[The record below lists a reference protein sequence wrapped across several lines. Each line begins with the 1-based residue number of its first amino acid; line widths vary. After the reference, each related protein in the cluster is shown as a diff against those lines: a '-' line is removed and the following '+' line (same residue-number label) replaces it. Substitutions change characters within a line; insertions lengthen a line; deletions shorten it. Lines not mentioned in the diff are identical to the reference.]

1 MAEENTRAR
10 MPVATN
16 PTQPR
21 AEERADRPVVFSVVV
36 VQGPAAGA
44 RVALEREV
52 VIGRDPRCEL
62 PIGAADV
69 SRRHARIV
77 PDAEGHRVVDL
88 GSTNGTWVNGR
99 PVTSRKLAPGDRIEL
114 GSCVLRYLRQGEADA
129 EDLAALADLA
139 RRDALTGLANRRAF
153 EEALRREVARARRSG
168 DALSVVALDVDNF
181 KRVNDTH
188 GHAAGDVALAE
199 VAARAQRALR
209 AEDLLARVGGEELA
223 ALLPGA
229 TLAAA
234 AEVAERIR
242 HAVCESSIPVGTTA
256 VSLTVSLGCASLDAE
271 EREAAPLL
279 ARADARLYDAKRAGR
294 NRVVWAPPPGEP
306 TPSEGT
312 PRPEP
317 LER

>member
-1 MAEENTRAR
+1 
-10 MPVATN
+10 MPVPTN

-99 PVTSRKLAPGDRIEL
+99 PITSRKLAPGDRIEL

-168 DALSVVALDVDNF
+168 SALSVVALDVDHF

-199 VAARAQRALR
+199 VATRAQRALR
-209 AEDLLARVGGEELA
+209 TEDLLARVGGEELA

-294 NRVVWAPPPGEP
+294 NRVVWAPPSGEP
-306 TPSEGT
+306 TPGEGI
-312 PRPEP
+312 PLPKP

>member
-1 MAEENTRAR
+1 MAEENTRAS
-10 MPVATN
+10 MPA
-16 PTQPR
+16 PR
-21 AEERADRPVVFSVVV
+21 IPGRSRADDGGEGPIAYSVVV

-77 PDAEGHRVVDL
+77 PDEDGHKVVDL
-88 GSTNGTWVNGR
+88 GSTNGTWVNGQ
-99 PVTSRKLAPGDRIEL
+99 PISSHKLVPGDRIEL

-153 EEALRREVARARRSG
+153 EEALQREVARARRTG
-168 DALSVVALDVDNF
+168 AALAVVALDIDHF
-181 KRVNDTH
+181 KRVNDTL
-188 GHAAGDVALAE
+188 GHAAGDLVLAE

-209 AEDLLARVGGEELA
+209 AEDLLARIGGEELA

-242 HAVCESSIPVGTTA
+242 RAVGDAVVPVATTA
-256 VSLTVSLGCASLDAE
+256 VGVTVSLGCAALVAE
-271 EREAAPLL
+271 EREGAALL

-294 NRVVWAPPPGEP
+294 NRVVCAPSGDAQA
-306 TPSEGT
+306 
-312 PRPEP
+312 PR
-317 LER
+317 

>member
-1 MAEENTRAR
+1 MGEENTRAR
-10 MPVATN
+10 FPVPTN

-21 AEERADRPVVFSVVV
+21 IESPRAERPVVFSVVV

-77 PDAEGHRVVDL
+77 PEEDGHRVVDL

-99 PVTSRKLAPGDRIEL
+99 PVTSRKLMPGDRIEL

-129 EDLAALADLA
+129 EDLSALADLA

-153 EEALRREVARARRSG
+153 EESLQREVARARRTG
-168 DALSVVALDVDNF
+168 DALAVVAMDIDHF
-181 KRVNDTH
+181 KAVNDTH

-199 VAARAQRALR
+199 VAQRAQRALR
-209 AEDLLARVGGEELA
+209 AEDLLARIGGEELA

-229 TLAAA
+229 TLASA
-234 AEVAERIR
+234 AEIAERIR
-242 HAVCESSIPVGTTA
+242 RAVADVGIPVADT
-256 VSLTVSLGCASLDAE
+256 VIQLTISLGCAALHAD
-271 EREAAPLL
+271 EREAAALL

-294 NRVVWAPPPGEP
+294 NQVVWAPPEEP
-306 TPSEGT
+306 EGT
-312 PRPEP
+312 EP
-317 LER
+317 

>member
-1 MAEENTRAR
+1 MGEENTRAR
-10 MPVATN
+10 IPAPTN
-16 PTQPR
+16 PSQPR
-21 AEERADRPVVFSVVV
+21 AEDGADRPIVFSVVV

-77 PDAEGHRVVDL
+77 PDEDGHKVVDL
-88 GSTNGTWVNGR
+88 GSTNGTWVNGK
-99 PVTSRKLAPGDRIEL
+99 PVTSRRLAAGDRIEL

-129 EDLAALADLA
+129 EDLSALADLA
-139 RRDALTGLANRRAF
+139 RRDVLTGLANRRAF
-153 EEALRREVARARRSG
+153 EEALAREVARARRSG
-168 DALSVVALDVDNF
+168 AALAVVALDIDHF

-188 GHAAGDVALAE
+188 GHASGDLVIAE

-209 AEDLLARVGGEELA
+209 AEDLLARIGGEELA

-229 TLAAA
+229 TLNAA

-242 HAVCESSIPVGTTA
+242 RAVCDSAIPVAATA
-256 VSLTVSLGCASLDAE
+256 VDVTVSLGCAALQAE
-271 EREAAPLL
+271 EREGPALL

-294 NRVVWAPPPGEP
+294 NRVVWAPPVG
-306 TPSEGT
+306 
-312 PRPEP
+312 
-317 LER
+317 

>member
-1 MAEENTRAR
+1 MGEENTRAR
-10 MPVATN
+10 VPV
-16 PTQPR
+16 PTESTPPR
-21 AEERADRPVVFSVVV
+21 VGDPPVRPIVFSVVV

-62 PIGAADV
+62 PIGAPDV

-77 PDAEGHRVVDL
+77 PEAGGHRVVDL

-99 PVTSRKLAPGDRIEL
+99 PITSRKLAPGDRIEL

-129 EDLAALADLA
+129 EDLGALADLA

-153 EEALRREVARARRSG
+153 EESLQHELALARRTG
-168 DALSVVALDVDNF
+168 DTLAVVVLDVDHF

-188 GHAAGDVALAE
+188 GHAAGDVVLAE

-209 AEDLLARVGGEELA
+209 SEDLLARIGGEELA

-242 HAVCESSIPVGTTA
+242 HAVCDTAIPVGTA
-256 VSLTVSLGCASLDAE
+256 AIHVSVSLGCAALEAE
-271 EREAAPLL
+271 EREAASLL

-294 NRVVWAPPPGEP
+294 NRVMWATNPGAITSP
-306 TPSEGT
+306 G
-312 PRPEP
+312 
-317 LER
+317 

>member
-10 MPVATN
+10 IPV
-16 PTQPR
+16 PTSPSQPR
-21 AEERADRPVVFSVVV
+21 VDGHADRPIVFSVVV

-77 PDAEGHRVVDL
+77 PDADGHRVVDL

-99 PVTSRKLAPGDRIEL
+99 PITSRKLAPGDRIEL

-153 EEALRREVARARRSG
+153 EESLQREVARARRSG
-168 DALSVVALDVDNF
+168 GALAVVALDIDHF

-188 GHAAGDVALAE
+188 GHAAGDVVLAE

-242 HAVCESSIPVGTTA
+242 HAVCDAAIPVGTTA
-256 VSLTVSLGCASLDAE
+256 VDLTVSLGCASLNAE

-294 NRVVWAPPPGEP
+294 NRVVWAPPSAEP
-306 TPSEGT
+306 TPGDGIQG
-312 PRPEP
+312 PETAG
-317 LER
+317 R

>member
-10 MPVATN
+10 IPAPTN
-16 PTQPR
+16 PTQ
-21 AEERADRPVVFSVVV
+21 AGVEEHADRPIVFSVVV

-77 PDAEGHRVVDL
+77 PDSEGHRVVDL

-99 PVTSRKLAPGDRIEL
+99 PITSRKLAPGDRIEL

-129 EDLAALADLA
+129 EDLGALADLA

-153 EEALRREVARARRSG
+153 EESLQREVARARRSG
-168 DALSVVALDVDNF
+168 GALAVVVLDVDHF

-199 VAARAQRALR
+199 VAARSQRALR
-209 AEDLLARVGGEELA
+209 AEDLLAASA
-223 ALLPGA
+223 ARSWRRCSQGPPWPPRRRWRSGSA
-229 TLAAA
+229 TPSAT
-234 AEVAERIR
+234 RPSR
-242 HAVCESSIPVGTTA
+242 
-256 VSLTVSLGCASLDAE
+256 
-271 EREAAPLL
+271 
-279 ARADARLYDAKRAGR
+279 
-294 NRVVWAPPPGEP
+294 WAPPTSTSPSPSAARRSTRTSARPPRCWPAP
-306 TPSEGT
+306 TPACTTQSAPDGT
-312 PRPEP
+312 G
-317 LER
+317 

>member
-1 MAEENTRAR
+1 MGDENTHAR
-10 MPVATN
+10 IPVQTS
-16 PTQPR
+16 PMQPR
-21 AEERADRPVVFSVVV
+21 ADDERAERPIVFSIVV

-77 PDAEGHRVVDL
+77 PDDGGHRVVDL

-99 PVTSRKLAPGDRIEL
+99 PVTSRKLLPGDRIEL

-153 EEALRREVARARRSG
+153 EEALQREVARARRTG
-168 DALSVVALDVDNF
+168 DALAVVALDIDHF

-199 VAARAQRALR
+199 VAQRAQRALR
-209 AEDLLARVGGEELA
+209 AEDLLARIGGEELA

-229 TLAAA
+229 TLASA

-242 HAVCESSIPVGTTA
+242 RAVCDAGITVADA
-256 VSLTVSLGCASLDAE
+256 VIDLTVSLGCATLHAE
-271 EREAAPLL
+271 EREAAALL
-279 ARADARLYDAKRAGR
+279 ARADARLYDAKRGGR
-294 NRVVWAPPPGEP
+294 NRVVWSAPEEGA
-306 TPSEGT
+306 GT
-312 PRPEP
+312 PG
-317 LER
+317 

>member
-10 MPVATN
+10 IPVPTN
-16 PTQPR
+16 PSQPR
-21 AEERADRPVVFSVVV
+21 VEERVDRPILYSVVV

-77 PDAEGHRVVDL
+77 PDDDGHKVVDL

-99 PVTSRKLAPGDRIEL
+99 PVTTRKLAPGDRIEL

-153 EEALRREVARARRSG
+153 EEALQREVARARRTG
-168 DALSVVALDVDNF
+168 AALAVVALDIDHF
-181 KRVNDTH
+181 KRVNDGH
-188 GHAAGDVALAE
+188 GHAAGDVVLAE

-209 AEDLLARVGGEELA
+209 AEDLLARIGGEELA

-242 HAVCESSIPVGTTA
+242 HAVGTAAIPIGATA
-256 VSLTVSLGCASLDAE
+256 IDVTVSLGCAALRAD
-271 EREAAPLL
+271 EREPAALL
-279 ARADARLYDAKRAGR
+279 ARADGRLYDAKRAGR
-294 NRVVWAPPPGEP
+294 NRVVWADPADAQGQ
-306 TPSEGT
+306 
-312 PRPEP
+312 R
-317 LER
+317 

>member
-10 MPVATN
+10 MPA
-16 PTQPR
+16 PTIPGQS
-21 AEERADRPVVFSVVV
+21 RADERGERPITYSVVV

-77 PDAEGHRVVDL
+77 PDADGHKVVDL
-88 GSTNGTWVNGR
+88 GSTNGTWVNGH
-99 PVTSRKLAPGDRIEL
+99 PITTRKLVPGDRIEL

-153 EEALRREVARARRSG
+153 EEALQREVARARRTG
-168 DALSVVALDVDNF
+168 AALAVVALDIDHF
-181 KRVNDTH
+181 KRVNDTL
-188 GHAAGDVALAE
+188 GHAAGDLVLAE

-209 AEDLLARVGGEELA
+209 AEDLLARIGGEELA

-242 HAVCESSIPVGTTA
+242 RAVGDSAVAVAATTIG
-256 VSLTVSLGCASLDAE
+256 VTVSLGCAALVDD
-271 EREAAPLL
+271 EREASALL

-294 NRVVWAPPPGEP
+294 DRVVCAPPGHAQA
-306 TPSEGT
+306 
-312 PRPEP
+312 PR
-317 LER
+317 

>member
-10 MPVATN
+10 LPAPTN

-21 AEERADRPVVFSVVV
+21 ADDPGDRPIAFSVVV

-52 VIGRDPRCEL
+52 VIGRDPRCEI

-77 PDAEGHRVVDL
+77 PDEDGHRVVDL

-99 PVTSRKLAPGDRIEL
+99 PVTSRRLAPGDRIEL

-129 EDLAALADLA
+129 EDLSALADLA

-153 EEALRREVARARRSG
+153 EEALSREVARARRTG
-168 DALSVVALDVDNF
+168 AALSVVALDIDHF
-181 KRVNDTH
+181 KRVNDEH
-188 GHAAGDVALAE
+188 GHAAGDLVLAE

-229 TLAAA
+229 ALAAA

-242 HAVCESSIPVGTTA
+242 RAVCEATIPVATKA
-256 VSLTVSLGCASLDAE
+256 IDVAVSLGCAVLQPE
-271 EREAAPLL
+271 ERDGASLL

-294 NRVVWAPPPGEP
+294 NRVVWAPSPDPQAQG
-306 TPSEGT
+306 
-312 PRPEP
+312 
-317 LER
+317 

>member
-1 MAEENTRAR
+1 MGDENTRAR
-10 MPVATN
+10 IPVQTN

-21 AEERADRPVVFSVVV
+21 VPGARPERPIVFSVVV

-62 PIGAADV
+62 PLGAADV
-69 SRRHARIV
+69 SRRHARIG
-77 PDAEGHRVVDL
+77 PEDAGGHKVVDL

-99 PVTSRKLAPGDRIEL
+99 PVTSRKLVAGDRIEL

-129 EDLAALADLA
+129 EDLSALADLA

-153 EEALRREVARARRSG
+153 EESLQREVARARRTG
-168 DALSVVALDVDNF
+168 DALAVVALDIDHF

-199 VAARAQRALR
+199 VAQRAQRALR
-209 AEDLLARVGGEELA
+209 AEDLLARIGGEELA

-229 TLAAA
+229 TLASA

-242 HAVCESSIPVGTTA
+242 RAVCDTAIPVSDTA
-256 VSLTVSLGCASLDAE
+256 LDLTVSLGCAALHAE
-271 EREAAPLL
+271 EREAAALL

-294 NRVVWAPPPGEP
+294 NRVVWAPPEEPGG
-306 TPSEGT
+306 TPS
-312 PRPEP
+312 
-317 LER
+317 

>member
-10 MPVATN
+10 IPA
-16 PTQPR
+16 PTDPGRPGADDSDR
-21 AEERADRPVVFSVVV
+21 ALAFSVVV

-44 RVALEREV
+44 RVALERDV

-62 PIGAADV
+62 PIAAADV
-69 SRRHARIV
+69 SRRHARIA
-77 PDAEGHRVVDL
+77 PDDDGHSIVDL

-99 PVTSRKLAPGDRIEL
+99 PVTTRRLEPGDRIEL

-153 EEALRREVARARRSG
+153 EEALAREVARARRAG
-168 DALSVVALDVDNF
+168 TALAVVVLDVDHF

-188 GHAAGDVALAE
+188 GHAAGDLVLAE
-199 VAARAQRALR
+199 VAARAQCALR
-209 AEDLLARVGGEELA
+209 AEDLLARTGGEELA

-242 HAVCESSIPVGTTA
+242 RAVAEPAIPVASTA
-256 VSLTVSLGCASLDAE
+256 IDVTVSLGCAALGAE
-271 EREAAPLL
+271 ERDGAALL
-279 ARADARLYDAKRAGR
+279 ARGDARLYDAKRAGR
-294 NRVVWAPPPGEP
+294 NRVVWTPPPSRPGIA
-306 TPSEGT
+306 GT
-312 PRPEP
+312 SG
-317 LER
+317 

>member
-1 MAEENTRAR
+1 MGEENTRAR
-10 MPVATN
+10 IPVPTN

-21 AEERADRPVVFSVVV
+21 VAGVRVERPIVFSVVV

-52 VIGRDPRCEL
+52 VVGRDPRCEL

-77 PDAEGHRVVDL
+77 PDEDGHRVVDL

-99 PVTSRKLAPGDRIEL
+99 PITSRKLVAGDRIEL

-129 EDLAALADLA
+129 EDLSALADLA

-153 EEALRREVARARRSG
+153 EEALQREVARARRTG
-168 DALSVVALDVDNF
+168 DALAVVALDIDHF

-199 VAARAQRALR
+199 VAQRAQRALR
-209 AEDLLARVGGEELA
+209 AEDLLARIGGEELA

-242 HAVCESSIPVGTTA
+242 RAVCDTAIPVA
-256 VSLTVSLGCASLDAE
+256 DAALDLTVSLGCAALHAD
-271 EREAAPLL
+271 EREAAALL
-279 ARADARLYDAKRAGR
+279 ARADARLYDAKRGGR
-294 NRVVWAPPPGEP
+294 NLVVWAPPEEP
-306 TPSEGT
+306 EGT
-312 PRPEP
+312 A
-317 LER
+317 

>member
-1 MAEENTRAR
+1 MSEENTRAR
-10 MPVATN
+10 IPA
-16 PTQPR
+16 PTDPR
-21 AEERADRPVVFSVVV
+21 VPRTMDADRPIAFSVVV

-62 PIGAADV
+62 PIAAADV
-69 SRRHARIV
+69 SRRHARIAA
-77 PDAEGHRVVDL
+77 DEEGHRIVDL

-99 PVTSRKLAPGDRIEL
+99 PVTSRRLEPGDRIEL

-139 RRDALTGLANRRAF
+139 RRDALTGLSNRRAF
-153 EEALRREVARARRSG
+153 EENLAREVARARRSG
-168 DALSVVALDVDNF
+168 TALAVVVLDIDHF

-188 GHAAGDVALAE
+188 GHAAGDLVLAE

-209 AEDLLARVGGEELA
+209 AEDLLARTGGEELA

-242 HAVCESSIPVGTTA
+242 RAVADTAIPVAATA
-256 VSLTVSLGCASLDAE
+256 IDVSVSLGCAALGAE
-271 EREAAPLL
+271 ERDGASLL
-279 ARADARLYDAKRAGR
+279 ARGDARLYDAKRAGR
-294 NRVVWAPPPGEP
+294 TRVVWAPPP
-306 TPSEGT
+306 S
-312 PRPEP
+312 RPGMAESSGA
-317 LER
+317 

>member
-10 MPVATN
+10 MPA
-16 PTQPR
+16 PTIPGHPR
-21 AEERADRPVVFSVVV
+21 ADERGDRPIAYSVVV

-77 PDAEGHRVVDL
+77 PDEDGHKVVDL

-99 PVTSRKLAPGDRIEL
+99 PITTRKLVPGDRIEL

-129 EDLAALADLA
+129 EDLSALADLA

-153 EEALRREVARARRSG
+153 EEALQREVARARRTG
-168 DALSVVALDVDNF
+168 AALAVVALDIDHF

-188 GHAAGDVALAE
+188 GHAAGDLVLAE

-209 AEDLLARVGGEELA
+209 AEDLLARIGGEELA

-242 HAVCESSIPVGTTA
+242 HAVGDRGIPVAATA
-256 VSLTVSLGCASLDAE
+256 IDVTVSLGCAALLAD
-271 EREAAPLL
+271 EREGAALL

-294 NRVVWAPPPGEP
+294 NRVVCAAPGDPQAL
-306 TPSEGT
+306 
-312 PRPEP
+312 R
-317 LER
+317 

>member
-1 MAEENTRAR
+1 MAAEENTRAR
-10 MPVATN
+10 IPAPTTN

-21 AEERADRPVVFSVVV
+21 VFEHAERPVVFSVVV

-44 RVALEREV
+44 RVGLEREV

-77 PDAEGHRVVDL
+77 PDAEGHRVVDM

-99 PVTSRKLAPGDRIEL
+99 PITSRKLVPGDRIEL

-153 EEALRREVARARRSG
+153 EEALQREVARARRSG
-168 DALSVVALDVDNF
+168 GALALVVLDIDHF
-181 KRVNDTH
+181 KLVNDTY
-188 GHAAGDVALAE
+188 GHAAGDAVLSE

-209 AEDLLARVGGEELA
+209 AEDLLARIGGEELA

-242 HAVCESSIPVGTTA
+242 HAVSGSAFRAGDDAIA
-256 VSLTVSLGCASLDAE
+256 VTVSLGCAALAAD
-271 EREAAPLL
+271 EREAAALL
-279 ARADARLYDAKRAGR
+279 ARADARLYDAKHAGR
-294 NRVVWAPPPGEP
+294 NRVAWAA
-306 TPSEGT
+306 PSAASGGA
-312 PRPEP
+312 R
-317 LER
+317 

>member
-10 MPVATN
+10 IPVATS
-16 PTQPR
+16 PSQPR
-21 AEERADRPVVFSVVV
+21 TDEQPDRPIAFSVVV

-77 PDAEGHRVVDL
+77 PDADGHRVVDL

-99 PVTSRKLAPGDRIEL
+99 PITSRKLSPGDRIEL

-129 EDLAALADLA
+129 EDLSALADLA

-153 EEALRREVARARRSG
+153 EEALQREVARARRSG
-168 DALSVVALDVDNF
+168 GALAVMALDIDHF

-188 GHAAGDVALAE
+188 GHAAGDVVLAE
-199 VAARAQRALR
+199 IAARAQRALR
-209 AEDLLARVGGEELA
+209 AEDLLARIGGEELA

-242 HAVCESSIPVGTTA
+242 HAVCDTAIAAGTA
-256 VSLTVSLGCASLDAE
+256 AIDVTVSLGCAALTAE
-271 EREAAPLL
+271 EREAATLL

-294 NRVVWAPPPGEP
+294 NRVVWAALPAPDGR
-306 TPSEGT
+306 EG
-312 PRPEP
+312 
-317 LER
+317 

>member
-10 MPVATN
+10 MPA
-16 PTQPR
+16 PTIPGQ
-21 AEERADRPVVFSVVV
+21 ARADERGERPIVYSVVV

-77 PDAEGHRVVDL
+77 PDEDGHKVVDL

-99 PVTSRKLAPGDRIEL
+99 PITTRKLAPGDRIEL

-129 EDLAALADLA
+129 EDLSALADLA

-153 EEALRREVARARRSG
+153 EEALQREVARARRTG
-168 DALSVVALDVDNF
+168 EALAVVALDIDHF

-188 GHAAGDVALAE
+188 GHAAGDLVLAE

-209 AEDLLARVGGEELA
+209 VEDLLARIGGEELA

-229 TLAAA
+229 SLAAA

-242 HAVCESSIPVGTTA
+242 HAVGDAGIAVAATA
-256 VSLTVSLGCASLDAE
+256 IDVTVSLGCAALLAD
-271 EREAAPLL
+271 EREGAALL

-294 NRVVWAPPPGEP
+294 NRVVWAAPGDVQA
-306 TPSEGT
+306 
-312 PRPEP
+312 PR
-317 LER
+317 

>member
-10 MPVATN
+10 IPI
-16 PTQPR
+16 PTVPSQPR
-21 AEERADRPVVFSVVV
+21 VEDGRPQPVIFSVVV

-52 VIGRDPRCEL
+52 VMGRDPRCEL
-62 PIGAADV
+62 PLGAADV

-77 PDAEGHRVVDL
+77 PDADGHRVVDM
-88 GSTNGTWVNGR
+88 GSTNGTYVNGR
-99 PVTSRKLAPGDRIEL
+99 PVTSRRLSAGDRIEL

-129 EDLAALADLA
+129 EDLGALADLA
-139 RRDALTGLANRRAF
+139 RRDALTGLANRRSF
-153 EEALRREVARARRSG
+153 EEAVQREVSRARRAG
-168 DALSVVALDVDNF
+168 TALAVVALDVDHF
-181 KRVNDTH
+181 KRVNDTY
-188 GHAAGDVALAE
+188 GHAAGDLVLAE

-242 HAVCESSIPVGTTA
+242 NAICGTSIPAAGAA
-256 VSLTVSLGCASLDAE
+256 VDVSVSLGCAALSAE
-271 EREAAPLL
+271 EKEAAALL
-279 ARADARLYDAKRAGR
+279 ARADARLYDAKRSGR
-294 NRVVWAPPPGEP
+294 NRVVWAPVAAQGPAGE
-306 TPSEGT
+306 
-312 PRPEP
+312 
-317 LER
+317 